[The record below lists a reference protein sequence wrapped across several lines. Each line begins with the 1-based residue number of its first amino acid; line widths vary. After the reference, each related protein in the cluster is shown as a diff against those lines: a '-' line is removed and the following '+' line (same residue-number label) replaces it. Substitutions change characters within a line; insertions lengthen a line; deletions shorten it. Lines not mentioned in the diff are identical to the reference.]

1 MAKVFGIHTVELHP
15 GVDEAEFE
23 QFVLDEVVP
32 SVNIPGWKLQLLKGE
47 RGERAGKYVLMLE
60 VENLDAR
67 NRYYPAQ
74 DQPTEEAQREAAA
87 LEQMWDRWKAYAT
100 TTPGVDTVHTDY
112 VLVAV
117 G

>member
-1 MAKVFGIHTVELHP
+1 MAKVFGMHTVELRP

-23 QFVLDEVVP
+23 QFVLEEVAP
-32 SVNIPGWKLQLLKGE
+32 SVNIPGWKLHLLKGE

-74 DQPTEEAQREAAA
+74 DQPTEEAQREGAA
-87 LEQMWDRWKAYAT
+87 LQQVWEKWGTYAT

-112 VLVAV
+112 VLVAA